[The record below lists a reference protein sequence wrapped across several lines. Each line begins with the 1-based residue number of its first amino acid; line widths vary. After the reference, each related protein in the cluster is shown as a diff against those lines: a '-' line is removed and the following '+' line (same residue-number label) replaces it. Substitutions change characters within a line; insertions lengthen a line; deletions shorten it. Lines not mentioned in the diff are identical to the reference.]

1 MGGLLIADAA
11 LGIKRSS
18 DSAQDDNSIPH
29 PMWPRIIALIAFDTP
44 YLGLHPYVFKNGIDK
59 YAEHVE
65 LARNVAAGLG
75 FTSVYGLFGNETKRE
90 EKPPREEGKPMPA
103 TTASRWSMPSVP
115 TLKTFA
121 SAAGAAAVLGG
132 GAAAAYWRRNDLVGG
147 WTWVTDHAVWLKN
160 LWDSRGM
167 KERLDGIAELRAG
180 THGVDRIVFRK

>member
-18 DSAQDDNSIPH
+18 DSAQDENAIPH

-65 LARNVAAGLG
+65 LAKNVAAGFGL
-75 FTSVYGLFGNETKRE
+75 TSVYGLFGNETKRE
-90 EKPPREEGKPMPA
+90 EKPREEGKP
-103 TTASRWSMPSVP
+103 TTPTTSRWSMPSVP

-121 SAAGAAAVLGG
+121 SAAGAAAVIGG

>member
-18 DSAQDDNSIPH
+18 DSEQDDESIPR

-44 YLGLHPYVFKNGIDK
+44 YLGLHPYVFKNGLDK

-65 LARNVAAGLG
+65 LARNVAAGFGL
-75 FTSVYGLFGNETKRE
+75 TSVYGLFGNETKRE
-90 EKPPREEGKPMPA
+90 EKPRAERPTATA
-103 TTASRWSMPSVP
+103 TTSKWSMPSVP

-132 GAAAAYWRRNDLVGG
+132 GAAAAYWRRQDLVGG

-160 LWDSRGM
+160 LWDSQGM
-167 KERLDGIAELRAG
+167 KERLDGITELRHG

>member
-11 LGIKRSS
+11 LGIKRAS
-18 DSAQDDNSIPH
+18 DVDSDDPSTH
-29 PMWPRIIALIAFDTP
+29 RPMWPRIIALIAFDTP
-44 YLGLHPYVFKNGIDK
+44 YLGLHPYVFKNGLDK

-65 LARNVAAGLG
+65 MAKNVAAGLG
-75 FTSVYGLFGNETKRE
+75 LTSVVGLFGGDTKTRE
-90 EKPPREEGKPMPA
+90 EKRSTDAEPTA
-103 TTASRWSMPSVP
+103 TTSRWGLPSVP
-115 TLKTFA
+115 SLRTFA

-132 GAAAAYWRRNDLVGG
+132 GAYWRRQDLVGG

-167 KERLDGIAELRAG
+167 KERLDGIAELRHG